1 MMVTARAMT
10 TVTRTGATTMPTY
23 VYRCRS
29 CGGDY
34 ETPSYFSEDELVR
47 GELRCFTGKC
57 VGFMRRVFSP
67 VGTVFKGSGFY
78 RNDNR
83 PKPKPEVTVTKDA
96 TVKKDS
102 K

>member
-1 MMVTARAMT
+1 M
-10 TVTRTGATTMPTY
+10 
-23 VYRCRS
+23 
-29 CGGDY
+29 
-34 ETPSYFSEDELVR
+34 
-47 GELRCFTGKC
+47 K
-57 VGFMRRVFSP
+57 RVFTAP
-67 VGTVFKGSGFY
+67 ATVFKGSGFY